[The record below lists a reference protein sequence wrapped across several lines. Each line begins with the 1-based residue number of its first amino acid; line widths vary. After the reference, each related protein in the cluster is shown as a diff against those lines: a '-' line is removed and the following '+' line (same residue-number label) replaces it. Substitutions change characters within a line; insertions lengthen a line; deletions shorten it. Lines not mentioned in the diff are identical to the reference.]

1 MNTSDGT
8 VVRTPVSPAP
18 RWRTGA
24 APRAGGVLA
33 GALGVLVG
41 ALVFPAGLHA
51 QSEETAD
58 PAADTVITIAPL
70 QVRVLRTTTVG
81 ARTPYA
87 VAGLGAAELRQPAGD
102 GFLAQRLV
110 ALPGLQIQNRYNF
123 AVGERFMVRGF
134 GARSQFGVRGLR
146 IFLDGVPATLPD
158 GQSTLD
164 HVDAST
170 LGSVELLRGPG
181 AALYGNGAGGVI
193 LMESAAPEPGKR
205 VILDGGGGSF
215 GLLRLSGV
223 AEEGGPESS
232 SRVQVTR
239 LEYDG
244 FRANPVDGGRYGAAE
259 RWTVTGRHERPLFG
273 GTFRA
278 VVSGLELESEN
289 PGSLPADSIGD
300 VDRSAWGF
308 NVRRGTGKEIRQLQA
323 GLRWAGGSF
332 ADGGGEGTGV
342 TTTLWGIRRELE
354 NPIPTSVIVLDRN
367 AIGGRIMAGGGGGNL
382 RWDVGAEVEAQR
394 DARENYG
401 NTDGERDGLTL
412 QQDESVTGL
421 GTWAALRLDSEAG
434 GVHAALRYDRIQ
446 FEADDRFV
454 TQDGVDDSGTRTM
467 DAFSPSLGGRLE
479 TPLATVFGSF
489 SSFLQT
495 PTTTEL
501 ANRPTGAGGFNPEL
515 DPTTGWT
522 LEGGLRGT
530 VSGRLGWEVVG
541 FYTRLNDELVSFEV
555 PTDPGRS
562 FFRNVGE
569 SYYQGMETALRMALP
584 GGTTAR
590 LAWTLVDARFDSG
603 ADAGNRLPGRTPN
616 VVEGLIAGASGRMD
630 WQATVRWN
638 DDTPVN
644 DGNSAEAP
652 SWWTVDVRA
661 GIPDLQV
668 GSTVLEPWFS
678 VENLLDENYIS
689 SVAVNAFGGRFFEP
703 GPGRTFS
710 VGLRAALG
718 QS

>member
-1 MNTSDGT
+1 
-8 VVRTPVSPAP
+8 V
-18 RWRTGA
+18 A
-24 APRAGGVLA
+24 ALLVA
-33 GALGVLVG
+33 GALFAPVLPLAPGAHAPG
-41 ALVFPAGLHA
+41 ALAA
-51 QSEETAD
+51 QAQETVEEAPD
-58 PAADTVITIAPL
+58 SVINIAPL
-70 QVRVLRTTTVG
+70 QVRVLRTPTAG

-87 VAGLGAAELRQPAGD
+87 VAGIGAAELRRPAGD

-110 ALPGLQIQNRYNF
+110 ALPGLQVQNRYNF

-164 HVDAST
+164 HVDASA
-170 LGSVELLRGPG
+170 LGSVELLRGPA

-193 LMESAAPEPGKR
+193 LMESAAPAPGR
-205 VILDGGGGSF
+205 RLLVDGGGGSF

-232 SRVQVTR
+232 SRIQVTR
-239 LEYDG
+239 LSYDG
-244 FRANPVDGGRYGAAE
+244 FRANPVEGGRYGAAE
-259 RWTVTGRHERPLFG
+259 RWTVTGRHERPLLG

-278 VVSGLELESEN
+278 VVSALELESEN

-323 GLRWAGGSF
+323 GLRWSGGSF

-342 TTTLWGIRRELE
+342 STTLWGIRRELE

-367 AIGGRIMAGGGGGNL
+367 AVGGRIMAGGGQGKL

-421 GTWAALRLDSEAG
+421 GTWAALRLESDAG
-434 GVHAALRYDRIQ
+434 GLHAALRYDRVQ
-446 FEADDRFV
+446 FEAEDRFV
-454 TQDGVDDSGTRTM
+454 AQDGVDDSGSRTM
-467 DAFSPSLGGRLE
+467 AALSPSLGGRLE
-479 TPLATVFGSF
+479 TPVATVFGSF

-515 DPTTGWT
+515 DPSTGWT
-522 LEGGLRGT
+522 LEGGVRGT
-530 VSGRLGWEVVG
+530 VSNRLGWEVVG

-603 ADAGNRLPGRTPN
+603 AQAGNRLPGRTPN

-638 DDTPVN
+638 DDTPV
-644 DGNSAEAP
+644 DDANSAEAP
-652 SWWTVDVRA
+652 SWWTVDLRA
-661 GIPDLQV
+661 GIPGLQV
-668 GSTVLEPWFS
+668 GSAVVEPWLS
-678 VENLLDENYIS
+678 VENVLDENYIS

-710 VGLRAALG
+710 LGLRAALG
-718 QS
+718 R

>member
-1 MNTSDGT
+1 MAVNTSDGT
-8 VVRTPVSPAP
+8 IPGRTRMLRALGMTLLGAGLILYADSVAAQS
-18 RWRTGA
+18 RTRTG
-24 APRAGGVLA
+24 
-33 GALGVLVG
+33 
-41 ALVFPAGLHA
+41 
-51 QSEETAD
+51 D
-58 PAADTVITIAPL
+58 PQERVVEPGDTVVAMAPL
-70 QVRVLRTTTVG
+70 QVQVLRTPTQG

-87 VAGLGAAELRQPAGD
+87 IAGLGPAELGTPAGD

-146 IFLDGVPATLPD
+146 VFLDGVPATLPD

-164 HVDAST
+164 HVDASA
-170 LGSVELLRGPG
+170 LGRVELLRGPG
-181 AALYGNGAGGVI
+181 AALYGNGAGGVL
-193 LMESAAPEPGKR
+193 LMESPTPDRGR
-205 VILDGGGGSF
+205 RLILDGGGGSF

-223 AEEGGPESS
+223 AEEGTAESS
-232 SRVQVTR
+232 SRIQVTR
-239 LEYDG
+239 LSYDG

-278 VVSGLELESEN
+278 VVSGLELDAEN
-289 PGSLPADSIGD
+289 PGSLPADSLGD
-300 VDRSAWGF
+300 LDRSAWGF

-332 ADGGGEGTGV
+332 AQDGGNGTGV
-342 TTTLWGIRRELE
+342 STTLWGIRRELE
-354 NPIPTSVIVLDRN
+354 NPIPTSVIVLDRS
-367 AIGGRIMAGGGGGNL
+367 AIGGRIMAGGGQGML

-421 GTWAALRLDSEAG
+421 GTWAALRLESEG
-434 GVHAALRYDRIQ
+434 GGIHAALRYDRIQ
-446 FEADDRFV
+446 FEAEDRFI

-467 DAFSPSLGGRLE
+467 DALSPSLGGRLE
-479 TPLATVFGSF
+479 TPVATVFGSF

-530 VSGRLGWEVVG
+530 VASRLGWEVVG
-541 FYTRLNDELVSFEV
+541 FYTALNDELVSFEV

-569 SYYQGMETALRMALP
+569 SYYQGMETALRLALP
-584 GGTTAR
+584 DGITAR
-590 LAWTLVDARFDSG
+590 LAWTLVEARFDSG
-603 ADAGNRLPGRTPN
+603 TEAGNRIPGRTPN
-616 VVEGLIAGASGRMD
+616 VVEALLAGRSGVLS
-630 WQATVRWN
+630 WQATARWN

-644 DGNSAEAP
+644 DANTAEAP
-652 SWWTVDVRA
+652 SWWTVDLRA
-661 GIPDLQV
+661 GAPGIQV
-668 GSTVLEPWFS
+668 GSAVLEPWVS
-678 VENLLDENYIS
+678 VENALDENYIS

-710 VGLRAALG
+710 LGLRAALG
-718 QS
+718 R